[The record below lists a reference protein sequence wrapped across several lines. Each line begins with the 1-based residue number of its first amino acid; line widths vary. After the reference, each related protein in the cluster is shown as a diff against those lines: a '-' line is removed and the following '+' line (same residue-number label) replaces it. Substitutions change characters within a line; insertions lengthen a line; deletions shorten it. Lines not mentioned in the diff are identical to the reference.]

1 MKGAPFEKEMA
12 KIASFSSSTPANKQ
26 VYKSIRNSKQITNE
40 VDFKLALSSDS
51 ETEVIK
57 PNKDHKRLKFDNNDD
72 NDENNNNND
81 NDNNNDDDADNNLN
95 IAQSSPLLLLNSKAT
110 PVDQHVNTS
119 NPSLNSIENA
129 DESQESV
136 NNNEETLI
144 EEFSTVNLLNFLA
157 NVNII

>member
-1 MKGAPFEKEMA
+1 M
-12 KIASFSSSTPANKQ
+12 T
-26 VYKSIRNSKQITNE
+26 T
-40 VDFKLALSSDS
+40 
-51 ETEVIK
+51 TTT
-57 PNKDHKRLKFDNNDD
+57 
-72 NDENNNNND
+72 
-81 NDNNNDDDADNNLN
+81 
-95 IAQSSPLLLLNSKAT
+95 SPLLLLNSKAT

-157 NVNII
+157 NVSIIC